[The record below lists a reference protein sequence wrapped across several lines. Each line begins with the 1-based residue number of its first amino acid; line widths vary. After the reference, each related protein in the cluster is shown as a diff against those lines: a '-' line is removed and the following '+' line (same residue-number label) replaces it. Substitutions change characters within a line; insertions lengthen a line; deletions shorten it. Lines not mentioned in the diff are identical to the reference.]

1 MILDYKKSLNFLTI
15 IAKKNFSMKKIHVL
29 FIVFI
34 FLFDYTTAQTAIPG
48 GTVSGNWTASGSP
61 YLIQGSILIQNGNTL
76 TIDPGVTVEFQ
87 GQHLILVSGR
97 LVANGTINDSIR
109 FIPLDTNFG
118 WLGIRFNNTSNT
130 NDTSEI
136 SYSVLKY
143 AKALSSGTTNT
154 DGGAFFFDNYSKCII
169 SKSTIS
175 RCKASRGGGVYGI
188 NSSSPIIRNNVF
200 TNNNATFGS
209 GGAVYFYNNCSPI
222 ITKNSFS
229 FNTSLSDRGGAI
241 FSVLGS
247 ALISENI
254 VSYNKST
261 WGGGVYCSGG
271 VNEQVLKNYI
281 CNNYSSS
288 TGGGLHFSSNGQIDN
303 NLIAN
308 NYAING
314 GGISTIYVN
323 SISIINNTIVNN
335 DAILGSSIYCS
346 NASSPTIINTI
357 MWDNASQP
365 QLYLADDSSDPIVKN
380 CNLKGGQVGIGVALN
395 TFFTGVYT
403 NNINNNPL
411 FNSPTLGNGNSFDGL
426 AANWALQAGSP
437 CINAG
442 DTSYPASFLDIVG
455 NPRIADGTTDI
466 GAYETLSLA
475 AIDFSILESMKI
487 YPNPLI
493 NYAII
498 ELQNEQKNNHIQLI
512 NSLGLEIKSYN
523 FSGKY
528 LKVDRENLNSGIYYM
543 KFKNIHEITITKKIV
558 VE

>member
-1 MILDYKKSLNFLTI
+1 
-15 IAKKNFSMKKIHVL
+15 MKKIYIL
-29 FIVFI
+29 FISFI
-34 FLFDYTTAQTAIPG
+34 FLFNFATAQTNIPG
-48 GTVSGNWTASGSP
+48 GAVSGNWTLSGSP

-143 AKALSSGTTNT
+143 AKALSSGTANT

-169 SKSTIS
+169 SNSTIS

-271 VNEQVLKNYI
+271 VNELVLKNYI

-357 MWDNASQP
+357 MWDNASKP

-380 CNLKGGQVGIGVALN
+380 CNLKGGQSAIALAPN
-395 TFFTGVYT
+395 TFYTGQYS
-403 NNINNNPL
+403 NNINNDPL
-411 FNSPTLGNGNSFDGL
+411 FVNPSSIDGISTNGLSADWN
-426 AANWALQAGSP
+426 LQLPSP
-437 CINAG
+437 CINTG
-442 DTSYPASFLDIVG
+442 DSTAIILSTDILGNNRVIHGFIDIGCYEYNGPYSTIKNAAAVSFL
-455 NPRIADGTTDI
+455 
-466 GAYETLSLA
+466 LW
-475 AIDFSILESMKI
+475 
-487 YPNPLI
+487 PNPSSEYLMLKSSKEI
-493 NYAII
+493 
-498 ELQNEQKNNHIQLI
+498 L
-512 NSLGLEIKSYN
+512 SLEIKDA
-523 FSGKY
+523 FGKT
-528 LKVDRENLNSGIYYM
+528 LITKTINAIKTNLNISHLPAGVYYASANLSDE
-543 KFKNIHEITITKKIV
+543 KANVRFIKN
-558 VE
+558 